1 MIKGG
6 EFLIKDQEAKDIFI
20 PEDFGEE
27 QLMMASATKEFVEK
41 ELDPHREQFEKKRLQ
56 TNGGLHEKSR
66 KTGAFRN
73 WSSYKIWWNGNAI
86 QHFRFNL

>member
-20 PEDFGEE
+20 PEEFGED

-41 ELDPHREQFEKKRLQ
+41 ELDPHREQFEKKD
-56 TNGGLHEKSR
+56 
-66 KTGAFRN
+66 
-73 WSSYKIWWNGNAI
+73 
-86 QHFRFNL
+86 